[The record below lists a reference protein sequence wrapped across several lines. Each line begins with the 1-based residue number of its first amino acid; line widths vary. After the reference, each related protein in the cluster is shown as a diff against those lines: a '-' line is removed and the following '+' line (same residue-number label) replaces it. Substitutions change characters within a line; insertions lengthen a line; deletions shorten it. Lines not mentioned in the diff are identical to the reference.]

1 MLLLAATAALQDK
14 AQPEDCD
21 RSEPRGATRGSAHSA
36 DCVPDALYDLRNDEL
51 EHERTPL
58 AGATVASCGL
68 ST

>member
-1 MLLLAATAALQDK
+1 MLLLAATAGLPDK
-14 AQPEDCD
+14 AQPEDSD
-21 RSEPRGATRGSAHSA
+21 RSEPRGAICGSAHSA
-36 DCVPDALYDLRNDEL
+36 DSVADALYDLRNDEL